1 MSKERTRDRV
11 SAGRKVAF
19 VVLVALVV
27 LAMTLA
33 ACGDG
38 GAPAS
43 GSGGAA
49 KTDDTIVG
57 AGASFPFPLY
67 SKWGQEYNA
76 ESGVKLNYQSIGS
89 GGGIS
94 AIEQNTVDFGASDAP
109 LDAAEL
115 EAEGLV
121 QFPMCVGGIVMVVNL
136 DGVESG
142 ALKLDA
148 DTLASIYMGTITSW
162 DDAAIKSLNP
172 GLDLPAT
179 DITVAHRSDGSG
191 TTWIFTNYLTA
202 AAGDVW
208 TAGADKEIDWPT
220 GVGGKGNEGVA
231 ASVQQVKGSIG
242 YVEYAYAKQ
251 NSMTWTQLQN
261 ADGTFV
267 DPSLESFG
275 QAAAEADWTGTPG
288 FGVVLVDQPGPDT
301 WPITGASFILM
312 RKEQDDATRGKMTL
326 DFFDWAYA
334 SGATSAEAL
343 DYVPIPDKVSE
354 LVRSDAWSQ
363 ITADGAPVWKP

>member
-1 MSKERTRDRV
+1 MSKERTRGCVFAAR
-11 SAGRKVAF
+11 SVA
-19 VVLVALVV
+19 LVALVAVAV
-27 LAMTLA
+27 LAVTLA

-38 GAPAS
+38 GAPGS

-49 KTDDTIVG
+49 KVDDTIVG

-76 ESGVKLNYQSIGS
+76 ENGVKLNYQSIGS

-94 AIEQNTVDFGASDAP
+94 AIEANTVDFGASDAP
-109 LDAAEL
+109 LDASEL
-115 EAEGLV
+115 DAQGLV
-121 QFPMCVGGIVMVVNL
+121 QFPMCVGGVVLVVNL
-136 DGVESG
+136 DGVDGG

-148 DTLASIYMGTITSW
+148 DTLAGIYMGEITSW
-162 DDAAIKSLNP
+162 DAAAIKGINP

-191 TTWIFTNYLTA
+191 TTWIFTKYLAA

-208 TAGADKEIDWPT
+208 TSGADKEIDWPT

-231 ASVQQVKGSIG
+231 ASVQQVKGAIG

-251 NSMTWTQLQN
+251 NGMTWTQLQN
-261 ADGTFV
+261 ADGAFV
-267 DPSLESFG
+267 EPSLESFSE
-275 QAAAEADWTGTPG
+275 AAAKADWTGTPG
-288 FGVVLVDQPGPDT
+288 FAVVLVNQPGPST

-312 RKEQDDATRGKMTL
+312 RREQDDAVRGKMTL
-326 DFFDWAYA
+326 DFLDWAYT

-354 LVRSDAWSQ
+354 LVRSDAWSG
-363 ITADGAPVWKP
+363 IVAGGAPVWKQ